1 ISFSGCKSE
10 CGLATIHDLGF
21 IAASREIGGKTEYG
35 FKLFVGG
42 GLGSIP
48 KLAKLYTDFLPIGE
62 VLPTCE
68 AVLKIFDAHGDR
80 KTKSKARMKFV
91 LEKWGIDRFKEKV
104 AEELAILKESGR
116 KYPALSAPKP
126 KVHSDPLQ

>member
-1 ISFSGCKSE
+1 
-10 CGLATIHDLGF
+10 
-21 IAASREIGGKTEYG
+21 
-35 FKLFVGG
+35 
-42 GLGSIP
+42 GLGSSP

-91 LEKWGIDRFKEKV
+91 LEKWGLDQFKAKV
-104 AEELAILKESGR
+104 AEELAILKESGK
-116 KYPALSAPKP
+116 KYPPLAAPKP
-126 KVHSDPLQ
+126 KAYSSGLEMIQNGHPPSGREEAHHRWFRTNLIPQEGGRCAVQVKLILG